1 MSGLTELIKNGAD
14 IGYLIVFAM
23 SVLITVVTGP
33 ALIPWL
39 HKLKFG
45 QQILEDGPKWHMKK
59 SGTPTMG
66 GIMFI
71 IAVTVS
77 TLIAIL
83 IKKDVKLLVMLIITL
98 GYGIIGFID
107 DYVKVVKKRNMGLTA
122 SQKFL
127 LQAVLSFI
135 YILILRFTGE
145 LTSEII
151 VPFLDHTVT
160 MPWWLYFVFVMFV
173 VCGTVNAVN
182 LTDGLDGLA
191 AGITVIVSL
200 FFALTAMALGDSAA
214 GYMSIAIAGGCIGFL
229 FFNKYP
235 AKIFMGDTGSL
246 FLGGVISV
254 IAVGLEMPLIL
265 VIAGFVYLFETLSV
279 ILQVAS
285 FKLTGKRIFKMAPIH
300 HHFEMCGW
308 KENKI
313 VLVFSAVTL
322 ILCVLAFVSLI
333 PVLMRG

>member
-1 MSGLTELIKNGAD
+1 
-14 IGYLIVFAM
+14 
-23 SVLITVVTGP
+23 
-33 ALIPWL
+33 
-39 HKLKFG
+39 
-45 QQILEDGPKWHMKK
+45 MKK

-83 IKKDVKLLVMLIITL
+83 IKKDVKLSVMLIITL
-98 GYGIIGFID
+98 GYGVIGFID

-135 YILILRFTGE
+135 YILVLRFTGE

-151 VPFLDHTVT
+151 IPFLNRTVT

-191 AGITVIVSL
+191 SGITVIVSL
-200 FFALTAMALGDSAA
+200 FFALAAMAFGDSAA
-214 GYMSIAIAGGCIGFL
+214 GYMSVAIAGGCIGFL

-246 FLGGVISV
+246 FLGGAISV

-333 PVLMRG
+333 PILMRG